1 MPEVIKLKPL
11 TSWEK
16 AQRKR
21 ATLPAP
27 LRMLTSLKTTAVLGA
42 TLGALLSPA
51 TATKTI
57 SGVGRL
63 IMPKTLKGA
72 VGMAIGVPTAYG
84 VLKSSAKARTF
95 AKKAIDPREAIKR
108 GEYVGGMIEEPKK
121 FKKKAEKEGWWEGVK
136 EAGKKGGKYGLI
148 GAGVLG
154 AGAVAKK
161 YLEKRKERKAGLLT
175 TDTKREAVAPQ
186 LMPPLQRLGSGV
198 GLAPQVSPIQPSGA
212 TKTTPPIQNII
223 QIQFT

>member
-1 MPEVIKLKPL
+1 MSNVIKLKPL
-11 TSWEK
+11 SSWEQ

-51 TATKTI
+51 TALKTL
-57 SGVGRL
+57 SGAGRL

-108 GEYVGGMIEEPKK
+108 GEYIGGLVEDPKK
-121 FKKKAEKEGWWEGVK
+121 LKSKAEEKGWWEATK

-148 GAGVLG
+148 GAGILG

-161 YLEKRKERKAGLLT
+161 IIDKRKQKDVGIVKNDLPRVPSGLAHPYVPQT
-175 TDTKREAVAPQ
+175 IAPRPQ
-186 LMPPLQRLGSGV
+186 L
-198 GLAPQVSPIQPSGA
+198 SPIGQPQA
-212 TKTTPPIQNII
+212 TKTPSPIQNII
-223 QIQFT
+223 QIQLH